1 MVIGSFG
8 DFTFSAHERGGAVT
22 FNALSET
29 TASRLATHAT
39 IEGLPIVEFLGV
51 DAENIK
57 ISGVLSSEISGD
69 LDDIVLQLKALQDGQ
84 PRVLTRGDRVYGQ
97 FVVKSL
103 SISEDAWRG
112 SALASITYTL
122 DLIAT
127 R

>member
-8 DFTFSAHERGGAVT
+8 DFTFSVHERGGAVT

>member
-8 DFTFSAHERGGAVT
+8 DFTFSVHERGGAVT

-51 DAENIK
+51 DAESIK
-57 ISGVLSSEISGD
+57 ISGVLSAEISGD

>member
-8 DFTFSAHERGGAVT
+8 DFTFSVHERGGAVT

-57 ISGVLSSEISGD
+57 ISGVLSAEISGD